1 MPQGWDTCHSFHEPW
16 KICPG
21 PHKGDGLDRKSIRRL
36 ESRSG
41 KATSDILSELRV
53 EDVSVCP
60 CRSVLSRCR
69 VQCWYVRLLPMLRG
83 DGVL

>member
-1 MPQGWDTCHSFHEPW
+1 MASIVNT
-16 KICPG
+16 
-21 PHKGDGLDRKSIRRL
+21 IRRL

-41 KATSDILSELRV
+41 KAARVIRPEFCV
-53 EDVSVCP
+53 EDVSVFP